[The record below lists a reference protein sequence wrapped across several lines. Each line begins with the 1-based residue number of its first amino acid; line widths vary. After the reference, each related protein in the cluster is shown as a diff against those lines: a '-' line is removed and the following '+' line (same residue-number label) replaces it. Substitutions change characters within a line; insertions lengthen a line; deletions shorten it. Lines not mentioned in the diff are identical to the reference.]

1 MGRAQPFWALGFS
14 SQIELGP
21 TIWAHLI
28 FGSGLDLEVES
39 PKLGLNK
46 NFPKLSACSLVEVG
60 RVGAIGIDKMGELK
74 PDMFDVGWAQ
84 AGTYGMC
91 L

>member
-28 FGSGLDLEVES
+28 FGPGLGFRGGK
-39 PKLGLNK
+39 PKAG
-46 NFPKLSACSLVEVG
+46 PK
-60 RVGAIGIDKMGELK
+60 
-74 PDMFDVGWAQ
+74 
-84 AGTYGMC
+84 
-91 L
+91 